1 MFFQLI
7 EEGIVVFA
15 TNSILSVVLFLSLK
29 SYLRDRI
36 EQWLFGALSDY
47 LQDQLRVA
55 LENPERTAKLL
66 APLFGALMK
75 ELMKDFERQNK
86 PQSLNLFGFKIPA
99 EFAQL
104 LISRFLSREGEK
116 NINPFS

>member
-36 EQWLFGALSDY
+36 EEWLFGAISDY

-55 LENPERTAKLL
+55 LENPERTAKILSPLL
-66 APLFGALMK
+66 GALMK
-75 ELMKDFERQNK
+75 ELMKDFEKQNK
-86 PQSLNLFGFKIPA
+86 PQTLNLFGFKVPT
-99 EFAQL
+99 ELAQ
-104 LISRFLSREGEK
+104 IFIQRFLSREGEK